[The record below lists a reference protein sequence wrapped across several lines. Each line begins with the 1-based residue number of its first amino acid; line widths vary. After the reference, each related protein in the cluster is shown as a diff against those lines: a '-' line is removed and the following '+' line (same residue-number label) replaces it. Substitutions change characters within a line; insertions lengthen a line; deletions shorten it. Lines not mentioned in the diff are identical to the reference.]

1 MSNVAHTTHTQTRLT
16 NFYLSMVVLHAH
28 FQATVNYLNLW
39 QNILEKMSRS
49 STAKKKKRILTTSF
63 KEKVFAW
70 ISTRQCNSDR
80 FKFYSTLQVLYLSFQ
95 VKDFANGFVQ
105 ELGPRVSFL
114 QFKKNIKA
122 KWTTS
127 LANDFENQVVKIKL
141 CRIDCL

>member
-80 FKFYSTLQVLYLSFQ
+80 FKFYSTLQVPYLSFQ

-114 QFKKNIKA
+114 QVKKNIKA

>member
-80 FKFYSTLQVLYLSFQ
+80 FKFYSTLQVPYLSFQ

-105 ELGPRVSFL
+105 ELGRRVSFL
-114 QFKKNIKA
+114 QVKKNIKA

-127 LANDFENQVVKIKL
+127 FANDFENQVVKIKL

>member
-70 ISTRQCNSDR
+70 ISMRQCNSDR
-80 FKFYSTLQVLYLSFQ
+80 FKFYSTLQAPYLSFQ

-114 QFKKNIKA
+114 QVKKNIKA